1 MHPCIRHGSAA
12 VVLLFHNEM
21 THSPVN
27 VELVIVVQLAVV
39 RG

>member
-1 MHPCIRHGSAA
+1 MHPCIQHGSAA
-12 VVLLFHNEM
+12 VVLLFDNEI

-27 VELVIVVQLAVV
+27 VERVIVVLLAVV